1 MFFFGKH
8 TDGKYWFKNYFL
20 NYAELA
26 TMCLTLRQATSRQH
40 IESFMA
46 SYRVRKKSW
55 PLRVQ
60 IKFRPNT
67 EGLRDS
73 QRFFGAKTVSECC
86 NSYWL

>member
-8 TDGKYWFKNYFL
+8 TDEKYWFTIFL
-20 NYAELA
+20 FYYAELA
-26 TMCLTLRQATSRQH
+26 TTLRQATSRQH